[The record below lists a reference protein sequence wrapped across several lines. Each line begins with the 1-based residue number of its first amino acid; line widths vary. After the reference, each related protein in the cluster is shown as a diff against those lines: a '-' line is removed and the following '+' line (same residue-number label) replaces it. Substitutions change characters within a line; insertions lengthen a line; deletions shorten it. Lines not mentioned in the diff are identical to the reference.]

1 VQDAQTTIL
10 FKKLGINGDQFSSCK
25 GYPIQKQIHR
35 ELVHVVRESA
45 VMHNASIDELVQVL
59 TKQTVKFADKAR
71 CYNNANNMESAL
83 GLTDVCWASVNYLK
97 SSVFGIVEE
106 AKELG
111 VVRFAQG
118 VGTGFTRSLENAKQL
133 FDVVENAISRPG
145 QALVG
150 AMEFVSSLASAAR
163 NCTFDGCYQ
172 AVCSGATVARDTLCA
187 LPNARAEDVGAF
199 FGQAVGDI
207 ALLETTGGF
216 LKSIGSTMLVNPKF
230 ATKAFGR
237 DLKSAMQVL
246 DESLAPRPAKS
257 FAVSSVEGGEI
268 EIMAPVSEIGLSSP
282 AVAKAPVAH
291 EGSIVLAKDCWDMP
305 NGPAIIN
312 GRKYSQHALERMA
325 PDTLAVKAELSSRAI
340 AEGITFRS
348 KKYYERVGPRGIP
361 PLVIEEVIKTAIP
374 TEGKIKGTWDYIAN
388 NIKVVLN
395 DTGDVVTVFKIG
407 E

>member
-1 VQDAQTTIL
+1 
-10 FKKLGINGDQFSSCK
+10 
-25 GYPIQKQIHR
+25 
-35 ELVHVVRESA
+35 
-45 VMHNASIDELVQVL
+45 MHNNSIDELVQVL

-97 SSVFGIVEE
+97 SSVFGIAQEV
-106 AKELG
+106 KELG
-111 VVRFAQG
+111 VACSAKLYAKTDRFAQG
-118 VGTGFTRSLENAKQL
+118 VGIGFAHSLENAKQL
-133 FDVVENAISRPG
+133 FDVVENAINRPD
-145 QALVG
+145 QALVD